1 MTSSNL
7 FFFREDVF
15 LQAFIKVLY
24 ACKKGAASINFCAG
38 VFNFMHQ
45 SITLHHDAIK
55 TVLYQRKDFDDET
68 NLLVY
73 RYTFLC
79 FINLF
84 YRINMFCQKKYTL
97 MTNVSCD
104 DIIDEK
110 MKERRSN
117 ADIP

>member
-7 FFFREDVF
+7 FFFRQNGF
-15 LQAFIKVLY
+15 LRAFIKVLY
-24 ACKKGAASINFCAG
+24 TCKKGAASINFCAR

-55 TVLYQRKDFDDET
+55 TVLYQRKDFDVEAS
-68 NLLVY
+68 LLLY
-73 RYTFLC
+73 KCTFLC
-79 FINLF
+79 LMTIF